1 MTTRADLFE
10 AIARMV
16 RTRSA
21 DNVCAVLIARIPRY
35 GELAATFGYATL
47 DRVQDA
53 MQSAMLRALRPADS
67 VHRVGEGAFAVL
79 LPDLKA
85 GNLAAL
91 AAVRLA
97 AALEQPLEANAQ
109 RVLASVTIGIAIA
122 PEHGTDPDA
131 LCRNAER
138 ACVEAARQVDRFK
151 FYTPT
156 TDALALS
163 DADLRL
169 AIALGHL
176 DLALQP
182 IYALDSGRLAGAEA
196 LARWQHGA
204 AAIPPTRFV
213 QLAEQSGSIGALTHW
228 SLNAALRHAA
238 AARALDPTLF
248 FAVNISPHVLRQ
260 PDFVEQV
267 IGALSIWDVPGSGL
281 ELEVTESSLMED
293 PSQSARVLSRL
304 RDHGIRI
311 AIDDFGTGYS
321 SFAYLRQLPATELK
335 IDISFVSALSRDE
348 RVAKVVRSMIAVAH
362 QLDMLVVAEGV
373 EDAETLERL
382 REMRCDLVQGHH
394 VGHPRPAVDF
404 VADLGAGAYSTE
416 PR

>member
-1 MTTRADLFE
+1 MTTRTGLFD

-16 RTRSA
+16 ETRS
-21 DNVCAVLIARIPRY
+21 DGKVCAVLVARVPRY

-47 DRVQDA
+47 DRVADA
-53 MQSAMLRALRPADS
+53 MQAAMQRSLRGIDS
-67 VHRVGEGAFAVL
+67 VHRIGEGAFAVL
-79 LPDLKA
+79 LPELGA
-85 GNLAAL
+85 TNLAAL

-97 AALEQPLEANAQ
+97 AALEQPIEANAR
-109 RVLASVTIGIAIA
+109 RVLAGVSIGIAIA
-122 PEHGTDPDA
+122 PGHGTEPDA

-138 ACVEAARQVDRFK
+138 ACVEAARHVDRFK

-156 TDALALS
+156 ADALALS

-176 DLALQP
+176 DIALQP
-182 IYALDSGRLAGAEA
+182 IFEIDSGRLAGAEA

-204 AAIPPTRFV
+204 SAIPPARFV

-228 SLNAALRHAA
+228 SLNTALRHAA
-238 AARALDPTLF
+238 TAQARDPSLF

-267 IGALSIWDVPGSGL
+267 VGALSIWGVPGTGL

-293 PSQSARVLSRL
+293 PSHSARVLSRL

-335 IDISFVSALSRDE
+335 IDISFVSALARDE

-362 QLDMLVVAEGV
+362 QLDMLVIAEGV
-373 EDAETLERL
+373 EDATTLERL
-382 REMRCDLVQGHH
+382 REMKCDLVQGHH
-394 VGHPRPAVDF
+394 TGSPVPAADF
-404 VADLGAGAYSTE
+404 VAGLPAD
-416 PR
+416 

>member
-1 MTTRADLFE
+1 MTTRTDLFE

-16 RTRSA
+16 RARGA
-21 DNVCAVLIARIPRY
+21 DDVCAVMIARVQRY
-35 GELAATFGYATL
+35 GDLAATFGYETL
-47 DRVQDA
+47 DRVSDA
-53 MQSAMLRALRPADS
+53 MENAMRRALRPVDS
-67 VHRVGEGAFAVL
+67 VWRVGEGAFVIL

-91 AAVRLA
+91 AAVRVA
-97 AALEQPLEANAQ
+97 AALEQPLETDTQ
-109 RVLASVTIGIAIA
+109 RVLVGITMGIAVA
-122 PEHGTDPDA
+122 PQHGTEPDV

-138 ACVEAARQVDRFK
+138 ACVEATRQVDRFK

-156 TDALALS
+156 ADAIALS
-163 DADLRL
+163 DADLRM

-182 IYALDSGRLAGAEA
+182 IYALDSGRIAGAEA
-196 LARWQHGA
+196 LARWQYGG
-204 AAIPPTRFV
+204 AAIPPARFI

-228 SLNAALRHAA
+228 SLNTALRHAA
-238 AARALDPTLF
+238 TAQASNPALF

-267 IGALSIWDVPGSGL
+267 IGALSIWGVPGTGL

-293 PSQSARVLSRL
+293 PSHSARVLSRL

-362 QLDMLVVAEGV
+362 QLDMLVIAEGV

-382 REMRCDLVQGHH
+382 REMKCDLVQGHH
-394 VGHPRPAVDF
+394 MGIPVPAADF
-404 VADLGAGAYSTE
+404 LAGLAAA
-416 PR
+416 

>member
-1 MTTRADLFE
+1 MTTRTDLFE
-10 AIARMV
+10 AIALMV
-16 RTRSA
+16 GALTD
-21 DNVCAVLIARIPRY
+21 DNVCAVLIARVPRY
-35 GELAATFGYATL
+35 GELAATFGYRTL
-47 DRVQDA
+47 DRVEDAMQDA
-53 MQSAMLRALRPADS
+53 MQRALRAVDS
-67 VHRVGEGAFAVL
+67 VHRVGEGAFAIL

-85 GNLAAL
+85 SNLAAL

-97 AALEQPLEANAQ
+97 AALEQPFEANAQ
-109 RVLASVTIGIAIA
+109 RVLAGITIGIAIA
-122 PEHGTDPDA
+122 PEHGTGPDA

-138 ACVEAARQVDRFK
+138 ACVEAARLVDRFK
-151 FYTPT
+151 FFTPT
-156 TDALALS
+156 ADALTLT
-163 DADLRL
+163 DADLRM

-176 DLALQP
+176 ELALQP
-182 IYALDSGRLAGAEA
+182 IHAIDSGRLAGAEA

-204 AAIPPTRFV
+204 SAVPPARFV

-228 SLNAALRHAA
+228 SLNTALRHAA
-238 AARALDPTLF
+238 TARARNPELF

-267 IGALSIWDVPGSGL
+267 VGALSIWGVPGTGL

-293 PSQSARVLSRL
+293 PSHSARVLSRL

-362 QLDMLVVAEGV
+362 QLDMLVIAEGV
-373 EDAETLERL
+373 EDATTLERL
-382 REMRCDLVQGHH
+382 REMKCDLVQGHYM
-394 VGHPRPAVDF
+394 GMPIPAADF
-404 VADLGAGAYSTE
+404 VASLAAAAA
-416 PR
+416 

>member
-1 MTTRADLFE
+1 MTTRTDVFE

-16 RTRSA
+16 DARRGDDVA
-21 DNVCAVLIARIPRY
+21 AVLIARVPRY
-35 GELAATFGYATL
+35 GELAAAFGYATL
-47 DRVQDA
+47 DRVEDA
-53 MQSAMLRALRPADS
+53 MQAAMRGALRPVDS
-67 VHRVGEGAFAVL
+67 VHRIGEGAFAIL
-79 LPDLKA
+79 LPELKA

-91 AAVRLA
+91 AAVRIA
-97 AALEQPLEANAQ
+97 AALEQPFEANAQ
-109 RVLASVTIGIAIA
+109 RVLAGITIGIAIA
-122 PEHGTDPDA
+122 PEHGTEPDA

-156 TDALALS
+156 ADALTLS
-163 DADLRL
+163 DADLRM

-182 IYALDSGRLAGAEA
+182 IFAIESGRLAGAEA
-196 LARWQHGA
+196 LARWQYGA
-204 AAIPPTRFV
+204 TAVPPARFV

-228 SLNAALRHAA
+228 SLNTTLRHAA
-238 AARALDPTLF
+238 TARSQDPSLF

-267 IGALSIWDVPGSGL
+267 IGALDIWSVPGTGL

-335 IDISFVSALSRDE
+335 IDISFVSALARDE

-362 QLDMLVVAEGV
+362 QLDMLVIAEGV
-373 EDAETLERL
+373 ETATTLERL
-382 REMRCDLVQGHH
+382 REMKCDLVQGHH
-394 VGHPRPAVDF
+394 MGIPVPAVDF
-404 VADLGAGAYSTE
+404 VASLSAVAT
-416 PR
+416 

>member
-1 MTTRADLFE
+1 MTTRTDLFE

-16 RTRSA
+16 RARSA
-21 DNVCAVLIARIPRY
+21 DDVCAVMVARVQRY
-35 GELAATFGYATL
+35 SDLAATFGYETL
-47 DRVQDA
+47 DRVSDA
-53 MQSAMLRALRPADS
+53 METALRRALRPIDS
-67 VHRVGEGAFAVL
+67 VHRVGEGAFAIL

-97 AALEQPLEANAQ
+97 AALEQPLETGTQ
-109 RVLASVTIGIAIA
+109 RVLVGITIGIAVA
-122 PEHGTDPDA
+122 PEHGTEPDA

-156 TDALALS
+156 ADALALS
-163 DADLRL
+163 DADLRM

-196 LARWQHGA
+196 LARWQYGG

-228 SLNAALRHAA
+228 SLHTALRHAA
-238 AARALDPTLF
+238 TAQASNPALF

-267 IGALSIWDVPGSGL
+267 IGALSIWGVPGTGL

-293 PSQSARVLSRL
+293 PSHSARVLSRL

-362 QLDMLVVAEGV
+362 QLDMLVIAEGV
-373 EDAETLERL
+373 EDADTLERL
-382 REMRCDLVQGHH
+382 REMKCDLVQGHH
-394 VGHPRPAVDF
+394 LGVPVPAIDF
-404 VADLGAGAYSTE
+404 LASLVAAAA
-416 PR
+416 

>member
-1 MTTRADLFE
+1 MTTRTDVFE

-16 RTRSA
+16 GARNGEDVS
-21 DNVCAVLIARIPRY
+21 AVLIARMPRY

-47 DRVQDA
+47 DRVEDA
-53 MQSAMLRALRPADS
+53 IEAAMRHTLRPIDS
-67 VHRVGEGAFAVL
+67 VHRVGEGAFAIL
-79 LPDLKA
+79 LPALKA
-85 GNLAAL
+85 SNLAAL

-97 AALEQPLEANAQ
+97 AAIEQPFEANGQ

-122 PEHGTDPDA
+122 PEHGTEPDA

-138 ACVEAARQVDRFK
+138 ACVEAARHVDRFK

-156 TDALALS
+156 ADALTLS
-163 DADLRL
+163 DADLRM

-182 IYALDSGRLAGAEA
+182 IHALESGRIAGAEA
-196 LARWQHGA
+196 LARWQYGGS
-204 AAIPPTRFV
+204 AIPPARFV

-228 SLNAALRHAA
+228 SLNTTLRHAA
-238 AARALDPTLF
+238 TAQAHDPSLF

-267 IGALSIWDVPGSGL
+267 IGALSIWGVPGTGL

-293 PSQSARVLSRL
+293 PSHSSRVLSRL
-304 RDHGIRI
+304 RDQGIRV

-362 QLDMLVVAEGV
+362 QLDMLVIAEGV

-382 REMRCDLVQGHH
+382 REMKCDLVQGHYM
-394 VGHPRPAVDF
+394 GMPMPAADF
-404 VADLGAGAYSTE
+404 VAKVSALPA
-416 PR
+416 

>member
-1 MTTRADLFE
+1 MVD
-10 AIARMV
+10 ARGAEDV
-16 RTRSA
+16 A
-21 DNVCAVLIARIPRY
+21 AVLVARVSRY

-47 DRVQDA
+47 DRVEDA
-53 MQSAMLRALRPADS
+53 MQAAMRHALRPIDA
-67 VHRVGEGAFAVL
+67 VHRIGEGAFAIL
-79 LPDLKA
+79 LPGLKA

-97 AALEQPLEANAQ
+97 AALEQPFEANGR
-109 RVLASVTIGIAIA
+109 RVLAGITIGIAIA
-122 PEHGTDPDA
+122 PEHGTDPDV

-138 ACVEAARQVDRFK
+138 ACVEAARQVDRFA

-156 TDALALS
+156 ADALTLS
-163 DADLRL
+163 DADLRM

-182 IYALDSGRLAGAEA
+182 IYAIDSGRIAGAEA
-196 LARWQHGA
+196 LARWQYGGV
-204 AAIPPTRFV
+204 AIPPSRFV

-228 SLNAALRHAA
+228 SLNTTLRHAA
-238 AARALDPTLF
+238 AAQLRNPALF

-267 IGALSIWDVPGSGL
+267 LGALSIWGVAGAGL

-293 PSQSARVLSRL
+293 PSHSARVLSRL
-304 RDHGIRI
+304 REHGIRI

-335 IDISFVSALSRDE
+335 IDISFISALSRDE

-362 QLDMLVVAEGV
+362 QLDMLVIAEGV
-373 EDAETLERL
+373 EDAATLERL

-394 VGHPRPAVDF
+394 MGMPVPAADF
-404 VADLGAGAYSTE
+404 VADLAA
-416 PR
+416 PV

>member
-1 MTTRADLFE
+1 MTTRAALFD

-16 RTRSA
+16 ETRG
-21 DNVCAVLIARIPRY
+21 DGEVCAVLIARVPRY
-35 GELAATFGYATL
+35 AELAATFGYATL
-47 DRVQDA
+47 DRVADAVEDA
-53 MQSAMLRALRPADS
+53 MRRSLRAIDS

-79 LPDLKA
+79 LPELKA
-85 GNLAAL
+85 SNLAAL

-97 AALEQPLEANAQ
+97 AALEQPLEINAQ
-109 RVLASVTIGIAIA
+109 RVLAGLAIGIAIA

-138 ACVEAARQVDRFK
+138 ACVDAARHVDRFK

-156 TDALALS
+156 ADALALS

-176 DLALQP
+176 DIALQP
-182 IYALDSGRLAGAEA
+182 IYALESGRIAGAEA
-196 LARWQHGA
+196 LARWQYGGA
-204 AAIPPTRFV
+204 SIPPTQFV

-228 SLNAALRHAA
+228 SLNTALRNAA
-238 AARALDPTLF
+238 TAQALDPSLF

-267 IGALSIWDVPGSGL
+267 VGALSIWGVPGTGL

-293 PSQSARVLSRL
+293 PSHSARVLSRL

-362 QLDMLVVAEGV
+362 QLDMLVIAEGV
-373 EDAETLERL
+373 EDAATLERL

-394 VGHPRPAVDF
+394 MGIPIPATDF
-404 VADLGAGAYSTE
+404 VAGLKAA
-416 PR
+416 

>member
-1 MTTRADLFE
+1 MTTRTDVFE
-10 AIARMV
+10 AIARMLAA
-16 RTRSA
+16 RSGEDVA
-21 DNVCAVLIARIPRY
+21 AVLIARVQRY

-47 DRVQDA
+47 DRVEDA
-53 MQSAMLRALRPADS
+53 IEAAMRNALRPVDS
-67 VHRVGEGAFAVL
+67 VHRVGEGAFAIL
-79 LPDLKA
+79 LPGLRA
-85 GNLAAL
+85 SNLAAL
-91 AAVRLA
+91 AAVRIA
-97 AALEQPLEANAQ
+97 AALEQPFEANAQ
-109 RVLASVTIGIAIA
+109 RVLAGITIGIAIA
-122 PEHGTDPDA
+122 PDHGTEPDA

-151 FYTPT
+151 FHTPT
-156 TDALALS
+156 ADALTLS
-163 DADLRL
+163 DVDLRM

-182 IYALDSGRLAGAEA
+182 IYAIESGRVAGAEA
-196 LARWQHGA
+196 LARWQHGSA
-204 AAIPPTRFV
+204 AVPPARFV

-228 SLNAALRHAA
+228 SLNTTLRHAA
-238 AARALDPTLF
+238 TARAQDPALF

-267 IGALSIWDVPGSGL
+267 IGALSIWGVPGTGL

-293 PSQSARVLSRL
+293 PSHSARVLSRL
-304 RDHGIRI
+304 RDHGIRV

-362 QLDMLVVAEGV
+362 QLDMLVIAEGV
-373 EDAETLERL
+373 EDAATLERL
-382 REMRCDLVQGHH
+382 REMKCDLVQGHH
-394 VGHPRPAVDF
+394 MGVPVPALDF
-404 VADLGAGAYSTE
+404 VASVARA
-416 PR
+416 

>member
-1 MTTRADLFE
+1 MTTRTALFE

-16 RTRSA
+16 AARNDGS
-21 DNVCAVLIARIPRY
+21 VCAVLIARVPRY

-47 DRVQDA
+47 DQVEDGIEAA
-53 MQSAMLRALRPADS
+53 MRRTLRPIDS
-67 VHRVGEGAFAVL
+67 VHRVGEGAFAIL

-85 GNLAAL
+85 NNLAAL
-91 AAVRLA
+91 AAVRVA
-97 AALEQPLEANAQ
+97 AALEQPFEANAQ
-109 RVLASVTIGIAIA
+109 RILAGITIGIAIA

-151 FYTPT
+151 FYTPAA
-156 TDALALS
+156 DALALS
-163 DADLRL
+163 DADLRM

-182 IYALDSGRLAGAEA
+182 IYAIESGRIAGAEA
-196 LARWQHGA
+196 LARWQYGGA
-204 AAIPPTRFV
+204 SIPPARFV

-228 SLNAALRHAA
+228 SLNTALRHAA
-238 AARALDPTLF
+238 TARASNPALF

-267 IGALSIWDVPGSGL
+267 VGALSIWGVPGTGL

-293 PSQSARVLSRL
+293 PSHSARVLSRL

-362 QLDMLVVAEGV
+362 QLDMLVIAEGV
-373 EDAETLERL
+373 EDAATLERL

-394 VGHPRPAVDF
+394 MGIPIPATDF
-404 VADLGAGAYSTE
+404 VVGLKAA
-416 PR
+416 

>member
-1 MTTRADLFE
+1 MTTRTGLFE

-16 RTRSA
+16 GARSEG
-21 DNVCAVLIARIPRY
+21 DVCAVLIARVPRY
-35 GELAATFGYATL
+35 AELLATFGYATV
-47 DRVQDA
+47 DRVADA
-53 MQSAMLRALRPADS
+53 MEAAMRRSLRAIDS

-79 LPDLKA
+79 LPELKA
-85 GNLAAL
+85 SNLAAL

-97 AALEQPLEANAQ
+97 AALEQPFEINAQ
-109 RVLASVTIGIAIA
+109 RVLAGITIGIAIA
-122 PEHGTDPDA
+122 PEHGTDPDV

-138 ACVEAARQVDRFK
+138 ACVEAARHIDRFK

-156 TDALALS
+156 ADALALS

-196 LARWQHGA
+196 LARWEYGGM
-204 AAIPPTRFV
+204 AIPPTRFV

-228 SLNAALRHAA
+228 SLNTALRHAA
-238 AARALDPTLF
+238 TAQARDPSLF

-267 IGALSIWDVPGSGL
+267 IGALSIWGVPGSGL

-293 PSQSARVLSRL
+293 PSHSARVLSRL

-321 SFAYLRQLPATELK
+321 LFAYLRQLPATELK
-335 IDISFVSALSRDE
+335 IDISFVSALARDE

-362 QLDMLVVAEGV
+362 QLDMLVIAEGV

-382 REMRCDLVQGHH
+382 REMKCDLVQGHH
-394 VGHPRPAVDF
+394 VGIPVPAVDF
-404 VADLGAGAYSTE
+404 LAGLASA
-416 PR
+416 

>member
-1 MTTRADLFE
+1 MTTRTGLFE

-16 RTRSA
+16 EARS
-21 DNVCAVLIARIPRY
+21 DGHVCAVLIARVPRY

-47 DRVQDA
+47 DRVADAMQDA
-53 MQSAMLRALRPADS
+53 MRRALRPVDT
-67 VHRVGEGAFAVL
+67 VFRIGEGAFAVL

-85 GNLAAL
+85 SNLAAL

-97 AALEQPLEANAQ
+97 ASLEQPLEANAQ
-109 RVLASVTIGIAIA
+109 HVLAGITIGIAIA
-122 PEHGTDPDA
+122 PLHGTDADA

-156 TDALALS
+156 SDALALS
-163 DADLRL
+163 DADLRM

-182 IYALDSGRLAGAEA
+182 IYAIESGRIAGAEA
-196 LARWQHGA
+196 LARWHYGGVSV
-204 AAIPPTRFV
+204 PPARFV

-228 SLNAALRHAA
+228 SLNTALRHAA
-238 AARALDPTLF
+238 TAQASNPGLF

-267 IGALSIWDVPGSGL
+267 IGALSIWGVPGTGL

-293 PSQSARVLSRL
+293 PSHSSRVLSRL

-362 QLDMLVVAEGV
+362 QLDMLVIAEGV

-382 REMRCDLVQGHH
+382 REMKCDLVQGHH
-394 VGHPRPAVDF
+394 IGVPVPAADF
-404 VADLGAGAYSTE
+404 IASLSIAVV
-416 PR
+416 

>member
-1 MTTRADLFE
+1 MTTRTGLFE

-16 RTRSA
+16 GARSEG
-21 DNVCAVLIARIPRY
+21 DVCAVLIARVPRY
-35 GELAATFGYATL
+35 DELLATFGYATV
-47 DRVQDA
+47 DRVADA
-53 MQSAMLRALRPADS
+53 MEAAMRRSLRAIDS

-79 LPDLKA
+79 LPELKA
-85 GNLAAL
+85 SNLAAL

-97 AALEQPLEANAQ
+97 AALEQPFEINAQ
-109 RVLASVTIGIAIA
+109 RVLAGITIGIAIA
-122 PEHGTDPDA
+122 PEHGTDPDV

-138 ACVEAARQVDRFK
+138 ACVEAARHIDRFK

-156 TDALALS
+156 ADALALS

-196 LARWQHGA
+196 LARWEYGGM
-204 AAIPPTRFV
+204 AIPPTRFV

-228 SLNAALRHAA
+228 SLNTALRHAA
-238 AARALDPTLF
+238 TAQARDPSLF

-267 IGALSIWDVPGSGL
+267 IGALSIWGVPGSGL

-293 PSQSARVLSRL
+293 PSHSARVLSRL

-335 IDISFVSALSRDE
+335 IDISFVSALARDE

-362 QLDMLVVAEGV
+362 QLDMLVIAEGV

-382 REMRCDLVQGHH
+382 REMKCDLVQGHH
-394 VGHPRPAVDF
+394 VGIPVPAVDF
-404 VADLGAGAYSTE
+404 LAGLASA
-416 PR
+416 

>member
-1 MTTRADLFE
+1 MVD
-10 AIARMV
+10 ARG
-16 RTRSA
+16 
-21 DNVCAVLIARIPRY
+21 DDDVCAVLIARVPRY

-47 DRVQDA
+47 ERVEDA
-53 MQSAMLRALRPADS
+53 IEAAMRQALRPIDS
-67 VHRVGEGAFAVL
+67 VHRVGEGAFAIL
-79 LPDLKA
+79 LPELRA
-85 GNLAAL
+85 SNLAAL

-97 AALEQPLEANAQ
+97 AALEQPIEANAQ
-109 RVLASVTIGIAIA
+109 RVLAGIAIGIAIA

-131 LCRNAER
+131 LCRNAEH

-156 TDALALS
+156 VDALALS
-163 DADLRL
+163 DADLRM
-169 AIALGHL
+169 AIALGDL

-182 IYALDSGRLAGAEA
+182 IYAIESGRIAGAEA
-196 LARWQHGA
+196 LARWQYGGES
-204 AAIPPTRFV
+204 IPPSRFV

-228 SLNAALRHAA
+228 SLNTTLRHAA
-238 AARALDPTLF
+238 TAQVRHPGLF

-267 IGALSIWDVPGSGL
+267 VGALSIWGVPGTGL

-293 PSQSARVLSRL
+293 PSHSSRVLSRL
-304 RDHGIRI
+304 RDHGIRV

-335 IDISFVSALSRDE
+335 IDISFVSALARDE

-362 QLDMLVVAEGV
+362 QLDMLVIAEGV
-373 EDAETLERL
+373 EDATTLERL

-394 VGHPRPAVDF
+394 MGRPVPAADF
-404 VADLGAGAYSTE
+404 IADLAALPIE
-416 PR
+416 RR